1 MRGPAFLQIWPF
13 GFLCNHAGGTVYRF
27 PLCVWHK
34 QSAATQQIFQ
44 GKETEM
50 QNFQRLLESPLVWLQ
65 ERIEQFMVRYR
76 KSVERRRDEELRRRF
91 LNG

>member
-1 MRGPAFLQIWPF
+1 M
-13 GFLCNHAGGTVYRF
+13 H
-27 PLCVWHK
+27 
-34 QSAATQQIFQ
+34 
-44 GKETEM
+44 
-50 QNFQRLLESPLVWLQ
+50 NFQRLLESPLVWVL

>member
-1 MRGPAFLQIWPF
+1 
-13 GFLCNHAGGTVYRF
+13 
-27 PLCVWHK
+27 
-34 QSAATQQIFQ
+34 
-44 GKETEM
+44 M